1 MLNFLNFKKPQ
12 ISSPMPMESKTNEV
26 EVNTSIITLDDLE
39 TKNFKKEEWF
49 KTNTGLDNAPALGVL
64 NCLLHTSRKMQQ
76 IRDAIDLPI
85 VITSGYRSKLV
96 NLKVGGSP
104 TSKHMQ
110 GLACDFNVINKS
122 PEEGAKIVLKACEKN
137 EISFDKILIEKGCI
151 HIQFQLTEKLNQN
164 FVGFAKLVNG
174 KWIVNKA

>member
-1 MLNFLNFKKPQ
+1 MFNFLNFKKKKEVK
-12 ISSPMPMESKTNEV
+12 IS
-26 EVNTSIITLDDLE
+26 TSIITIDDLE
-39 TKNFKKEEWF
+39 TKNFKKEEWLQADE
-49 KTNTGLDNAPALGVL
+49 KLDNTPTLGVL
-64 NCLLHTSRKMQQ
+64 NCLVHTSRKMQK
-76 IRDAIDLPI
+76 IRDAINLPI
-85 VITSGYRSKLV
+85 KITSGYRSKLV

-164 FVGFAKLVNG
+164 FVGFAKLING